1 MDSKIEFHARS
12 ICAWDQ
18 ITRTRD
24 ATAASTPSITAIT
37 MFLVAKTGIDF
48 LEPWCEFVPDQADAF
63 LRELK
68 CELAP
73 DHPLYSVRLHP
84 LGHSGASDDA
94 IFEAED
100 DRIFQVHL
108 TLSGKT
114 EKTPLPRFQAYVNT
128 AEWIQ
133 TVMLP
138 ANEDYRG

>member
-1 MDSKIEFHARS
+1 MGPYNSNVRRDGNQRAINRGDYNVSCGEDRHRFSRTMVPICSWSSRRLPARTEMR
-12 ICAWDQ
+12 I
-18 ITRTRD
+18 
-24 ATAASTPSITAIT
+24 
-37 MFLVAKTGIDF
+37 G
-48 LEPWCEFVPDQADAF
+48 
-63 LRELK
+63 
-68 CELAP
+68 AP

-114 EKTPLPRFQAYVNT
+114 EKTPLPRFRAYVNT

>member
-1 MDSKIEFHARS
+1 M
-12 ICAWDQ
+12 CN
-18 ITRTRD
+18 
-24 ATAASTPSITAIT
+24 ATTATVPSRATIT

-48 LEPWCEFVPDQADAF
+48 LEPWCEFVPGQADAF

-73 DHPLYSVRLHP
+73 DHPLYSVQLHP

-108 TLSGKT
+108 TLSGRA
-114 EKTPLPRFQAYVNT
+114 EEMPLPRFRVYANV